1 MSVRRIAVVNGPN
14 LNLLGTREPEIY
26 GTLTLADIE
35 ARIAAYA
42 AERGI
47 DVRCEQYNGEGQII
61 DALHR
66 LSMWADGIVINPA
79 AYTHYAIAVRD
90 AIAAIRVPVVEV
102 HLTDLAER
110 ARSEPFRARSV
121 TAEKCVAQVSGLGPD
136 SYLRGIDALLAHI
149 A

>member
-14 LNLLGTREPEIY
+14 LNLLGTREPEVY

-42 AERGI
+42 AQRGI
-47 DVRCEQYNGEGQII
+47 EVRCEQYNGEGQII

-66 LSMWADGIVINPA
+66 LATWGDGIVLNPA

-110 ARSEPFRARSV
+110 ALSEPFRARSV
-121 TAEKCVAQVSGLGPD
+121 TAEKCVAQISGLGPD